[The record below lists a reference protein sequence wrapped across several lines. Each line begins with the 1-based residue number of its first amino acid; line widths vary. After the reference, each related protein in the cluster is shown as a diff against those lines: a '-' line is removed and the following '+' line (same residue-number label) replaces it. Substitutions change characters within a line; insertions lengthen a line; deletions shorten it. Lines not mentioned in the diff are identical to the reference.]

1 MGMIIIFISYGCK
14 VRVLYPYKG
23 LRTEPV
29 YSKNVSFIIL
39 TNKNQKVEKGRRRW
53 DRKWK
58 EI

>member
-1 MGMIIIFISYGCK
+1 MILISYGCK

-39 TNKNQKVEKGRRRW
+39 INKNQKVEKGRRRW